1 MENSEKPKKKFYK
14 QWWFWGLVVIVILII
29 AGVSGSNS
37 APQKVGENGNT
48 TAGAQAP
55 SNQPQVFNV
64 GDQIKQGDTVLSVT
78 KVNKN
83 WHSSNQFDTPQNPS
97 DVFVVVTVSMTNQGT
112 GNLSVSGMWGF
123 KLQDANG
130 ALHDEA
136 ITAGI
141 GLNKLDSAA
150 SELAPGGS
158 VTGDMVFE
166 VPSNATAKM
175 ILHYQPLF
183 SFGQP
188 VDIQLQ

>member
-1 MENSEKPKKKFYK
+1 
-14 QWWFWGLVVIVILII
+14 
-29 AGVSGSNS
+29 
-37 APQKVGENGNT
+37 
-48 TAGAQAP
+48 
-55 SNQPQVFNV
+55 
-64 GDQIKQGDTVLSVT
+64 
-78 KVNKN
+78 
-83 WHSSNQFDTPQNPS
+83 
-97 DVFVVVTVSMTNQGT
+97 
-112 GNLSVSGMWGF
+112 MWGF

-166 VPSNATAKM
+166 VPANATSKM
-175 ILHYQPLF
+175 VLDYQPLF

-188 VDIQLQ
+188 VDINLQ